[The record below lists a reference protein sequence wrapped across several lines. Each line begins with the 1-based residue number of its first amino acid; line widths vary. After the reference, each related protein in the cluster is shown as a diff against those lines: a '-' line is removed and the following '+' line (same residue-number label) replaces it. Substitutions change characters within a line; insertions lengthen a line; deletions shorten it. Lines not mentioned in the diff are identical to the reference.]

1 MSELSTSPPGARDL
15 TKLLRG
21 ITLAA
26 LVTLILLG
34 IPGSDLG
41 REGVLGTAPG
51 RAISTTSLE
60 VEGWDDV
67 LAHASEA
74 PLTAVVSGRPPP
86 VVVEPPRQ
94 VRAERSSTLRIRA
107 LEQVEV
113 TLVHPEGTA
122 DTLRLEAGE
131 MGAFL
136 LRPFSPGWR
145 SWRLGVAP
153 DDVPPS
159 ETEWAALVRPARPV
173 RVLAISGPPG
183 PEPRAAMRA
192 LEESGEIV
200 EAWTCLG
207 RGMWVG
213 RDGEDLPTDPAAY
226 ASFDVVV
233 LFPGVAVSAAS
244 ARALLAAVTDRGKGL
259 LLAGAT
265 GDAPDLQAAV
275 AAVTGRGAW
284 SDEISVS
291 GDTLT
296 WRIPP
301 EVAPLPSLPVAT
313 RMLVP
318 TSRPTDDARSGH
330 PALAL
335 GTFGRGRVGAL
346 ALPDTWSWRMT
357 AGAAEGHRLFWRD
370 QVAWLAEGFRED
382 PTLELLAADVRRGEQ
397 FFVRRIDV
405 GGGFEAG
412 DSDAVDSGASTASPT
427 VHIRGPGEERTA
439 EAVPLA
445 SSPAARMSLATFAPT
460 EAGSYLLE
468 GDGDDLAPE
477 PALTPSPEG
486 APLAPDRGPALAVHV
501 ASTDAPALDREGRL
515 ARVALSSPGGS
526 VVIDAAGAADVPDT
540 TGPAWPWRAFL
551 FSFLAV
557 LLTAEWLRRRLSARP

>member
-1 MSELSTSPPGARDL
+1 MSDTPTSAAGARDL
-15 TKLLRG
+15 TTLLRG
-21 ITLAA
+21 IILAA
-26 LVTLILLG
+26 LVTLILVG

-41 REGVLGTAPG
+41 REGVLDTAPA
-51 RAISTTSLE
+51 RAVSTTSLQ
-60 VEGWDDV
+60 VEGWDDL

-74 PLTAVVSGRPPP
+74 PLAAVVSGRPPP
-86 VVVEPPRQ
+86 VIVEPPRR

-107 LEQVEV
+107 LERVEV
-113 TLVHPEGTA
+113 TLGHPEGTT
-122 DTLRLEAGE
+122 DTLRLEAGA

-153 DDVPPS
+153 DDGPPS

-192 LEESGEIV
+192 LEESGEVV
-200 EAWTCLG
+200 EVWTSLG
-207 RGMWVG
+207 RRIWVG
-213 RDGEDLPTDPAAY
+213 RDNDDLPTDPAAY

-244 ARALLAAVTDRGKGL
+244 AQALLAAVTDLGKGL

-265 GDAPDLQAAV
+265 GDATELQAAV

-284 SDEISVS
+284 SDEVAVS

-301 EVAPLPSLPVAT
+301 EVTPLPALPIDT

-318 TSRPTDDARSGH
+318 TSRPTDDAGPGQ
-330 PALAL
+330 PALTL

-346 ALPDTWSWRMT
+346 ALPDSWSWRMT
-357 AGAAEGHRLFWRD
+357 AGAAEGHRTFWRD
-370 QVAWLAEGFRED
+370 QVAWLAEGFQED
-382 PTLELLAADVRRGEQ
+382 PTLELLAADARLGEKV
-397 FFVRRIDV
+397 FVRRIDV
-405 GGGFEAG
+405 GGNPGAADSAAAG
-412 DSDAVDSGASTASPT
+412 LSPT
-427 VHIRGPGEERTA
+427 VRVRGPSEERTA
-439 EAVPLA
+439 EAVALPS
-445 SSPAARMSLATFAPT
+445 SSPARVSLAAFAPT
-460 EAGSYLLE
+460 EEGFHLLGRAGDE
-468 GDGDDLAPE
+468 LAPE
-477 PALTPSPEG
+477 TGLTPAPE
-486 APLAPDRGPALAVHV
+486 PSLAIHV
-501 ASTDAPALDREGRL
+501 AATDAAGLDGEGRL
-515 ARVALSSPGGS
+515 ARIALASPGGS
-526 VVIDAAGAADVPDT
+526 VLVDAAGAADVPET
-540 TGPAWPWRAFL
+540 TGPGWPWRAFL

-557 LLTAEWLRRRLSARP
+557 LLSAEWLRRRLTARP